1 MKSFKIPSQDNVL
14 QYDVFQ
20 NVSSRV
26 DGGGGRGGWWDS
38 QLSINPSIPSHTLR
52 PERSENL
59 ICWDSC
65 DQLGIYQ
72 LYLELISKICGDWSL
87 AGGILSCP
95 IISFISKHV
104 FCNIGILNKSL
115 EYYSSPQPDIRQ
127 SCECKRTRNSTLNF
141 QNCLF
146 DS

>member
-1 MKSFKIPSQDNVL
+1 MKRFKIPFQDMVL
-14 QYDVFQ
+14 QYVLECKLQ
-20 NVSSRV
+20 C
-26 DGGGGRGGWWDS
+26 GGGGRRLDS
-38 QLSINPSIPSHTLR
+38 QLSINPSIPSHTFR
-52 PERSENL
+52 AERSENL

-104 FCNIGILNKSL
+104 FCNIGILNKTEWEINLWSIIHHL
-115 EYYSSPQPDIRQ
+115 GEIW
-127 SCECKRTRNSTLNF
+127 SCECRRTRNSTLNF
-141 QNCLF
+141 
-146 DS
+146 

>member
-1 MKSFKIPSQDNVL
+1 M
-14 QYDVFQ
+14 
-20 NVSSRV
+20 
-26 DGGGGRGGWWDS
+26 DS
-38 QLSINPSIPSHTLR
+38 ELSKKTSIHPISHIER
-52 PERSENL
+52 REERSENL

-104 FCNIGILNKSL
+104 FCNIGILNKTEWEINL
-115 EYYSSPQPDIRQ
+115 
-127 SCECKRTRNSTLNF
+127 
-141 QNCLF
+141 
-146 DS
+146 

>member
-1 MKSFKIPSQDNVL
+1 M
-14 QYDVFQ
+14 
-20 NVSSRV
+20 
-26 DGGGGRGGWWDS
+26 DS
-38 QLSINPSIPSHTLR
+38 QLSKKTSIHPISLIER
-52 PERSENL
+52 REERSENL

-104 FCNIGILNKSL
+104 FCNIGILNKTEWEINL
-115 EYYSSPQPDIRQ
+115 
-127 SCECKRTRNSTLNF
+127 
-141 QNCLF
+141 
-146 DS
+146 

>member
-1 MKSFKIPSQDNVL
+1 MIVYRLMYVL
-14 QYDVFQ
+14 DYVRSLRTF
-20 NVSSRV
+20 VCTYASESRE
-26 DGGGGRGGWWDS
+26 
-38 QLSINPSIPSHTLR
+38 
-52 PERSENL
+52 ERSENL

-104 FCNIGILNKSL
+104 FCNIGILNKTEWEINL
-115 EYYSSPQPDIRQ
+115 
-127 SCECKRTRNSTLNF
+127 
-141 QNCLF
+141 
-146 DS
+146 

>member
-1 MKSFKIPSQDNVL
+1 MVGLAVVNKPSF
-14 QYDVFQ
+14 
-20 NVSSRV
+20 SS
-26 DGGGGRGGWWDS
+26 
-38 QLSINPSIPSHTLR
+38 LTLR
-52 PERSENL
+52 GERSENL

-104 FCNIGILNKSL
+104 FCNIGILNKTQ
-115 EYYSSPQPDIRQ
+115 SPTEWEINLWSIIHHQPDID
-127 SCECKRTRNSTLNF
+127 L
-141 QNCLF
+141 
-146 DS
+146 